1 VRASTGSITCRTLP
15 RYPKQSFSQSAQVPC
30 AEPAAAAPAASDAA
44 DFGDAG
50 MPVMVDDSGED
61 DEDERPLSVPA
72 ARKRMPTAS
81 AAASAPGSL
90 GAESANPD
98 AQPADRA
105 ATDRVPAGRA
115 SPDQIGTGMGS
126 PKSTRFAPDLAEM
139 SAPGTGRGNRLKQR
153 LEQSES
159 RCGELEAALQAAE
172 AALSSSRVEVERLAA
187 GVAVSSNTGGAS
199 GTRLDF
205 DEGDSS
211 DAVSSEGEG
220 EGEVNASPEEG
231 EQPAVAAWQGIFS
244 AAAAKTT
251 AAKTAKSA
259 AESAARAKQQV
270 DLPAELRPVEAWSLV
285 TFKKMEGEIGKKR
298 RVPVRAGTE
307 APKPRKGRFGAM
319 HHDRMGLVGALQYW
333 ARGSKSNAECLVLKL
348 IRHFD
353 VGDAVRAELFQKVRR
368 EAETDKVIVD
378 RLVEALDVLKGC
390 QTEQQRLD
398 YALALSLVAPVPAEE
413 RDQSGHERRVAARLR
428 VLRRRAGR
436 KAKRQYA
443 FQKAIQ
449 RRAKFDAAAQQFHPF
464 VGPLRNGQHRALVAD
479 PLQVGDRVL
488 TQTQTQTQTQ
498 T

>member
-1 VRASTGSITCRTLP
+1 
-15 RYPKQSFSQSAQVPC
+15 
-30 AEPAAAAPAASDAA
+30 
-44 DFGDAG
+44 
-50 MPVMVDDSGED
+50 MVDDSGED
-61 DEDERPLSVPA
+61 DEDERPLSMPA

-90 GAESANPD
+90 GADSASPD
-98 AQPADRA
+98 AQPSDRA
-105 ATDRVPAGRA
+105 ATGRVPAGR
-115 SPDQIGTGMGS
+115 S
-126 PKSTRFAPDLAEM
+126 PKSKRFAPDLAEM

-285 TFKKMEGEIGKKR
+285 TFKKMEGEVGKKR

-428 VLRRRAGR
+428 VMRRRCAGR

>member
-1 VRASTGSITCRTLP
+1 
-15 RYPKQSFSQSAQVPC
+15 
-30 AEPAAAAPAASDAA
+30 
-44 DFGDAG
+44 
-50 MPVMVDDSGED
+50 MPGTVDDSGED
-61 DEDERPLSVPA
+61 DEDERPLSMPA
-72 ARKRMPTAS
+72 ARKRMP
-81 AAASAPGSL
+81 GSL
-90 GAESANPD
+90 GADSASPD
-98 AQPADRA
+98 AQPSDRA
-105 ATDRVPAGRA
+105 ATGRVPAGRA
-115 SPDQIGTGMGS
+115 RPDQMDTGVSS

-211 DAVSSEGEG
+211 DAVSSEAEG

-231 EQPAVAAWQGIFS
+231 EQPAVAAWQGIFG
-244 AAAAKTT
+244 AAAAKTA

-259 AESAARAKQQV
+259 AESAARAEQQV
-270 DLPAELRPVEAWSLV
+270 NLPAELRPVEAWSLV
-285 TFKKMEGEIGKKR
+285 TFKKMEGEVGKKR

-398 YALALSLVAPVPAEE
+398 YALALCHWSPPFLLRSAIRADT
-413 RDQSGHERRVAARLR
+413 RDAL
-428 VLRRRAGR
+428 
-436 KAKRQYA
+436 
-443 FQKAIQ
+443 
-449 RRAKFDAAAQQFHPF
+449 
-464 VGPLRNGQHRALVAD
+464 QHGCA
-479 PLQVGDRVL
+479 
-488 TQTQTQTQTQ
+488 
-498 T
+498 